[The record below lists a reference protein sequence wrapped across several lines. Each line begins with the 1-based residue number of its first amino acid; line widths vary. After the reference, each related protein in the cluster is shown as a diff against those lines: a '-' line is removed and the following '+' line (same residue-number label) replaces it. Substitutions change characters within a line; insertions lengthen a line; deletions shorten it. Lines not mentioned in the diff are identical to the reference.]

1 MFTPAIKVNTYSQGD
16 INLWKN
22 ANIVLLHVKI
32 QNNIATC
39 KLIYLKSYDRADII
53 KNMIED
59 TLKSHKVNDLEIY
72 INLMDTPIN
81 NPFILHFSRTTE
93 CMVNTIPNFSFYNWK
108 DVSSDNFF
116 TIKKNILNTNINW
129 DDKIDKIMWSGVN
142 SSNIRIRM
150 NDFVKSYE
158 RYEYNLLTDVH
169 RKFIPI
175 IEHSKYKY
183 LLDFEG
189 VGYSGRFPYLA
200 LTGSCVILIEN
211 SNTNRDYKLYYDNE
225 FQENVHYLKVRY
237 DSNDT
242 DESIHNNILSKIN
255 ENDCK
260 KIGEACLE
268 QAINVFTLENILQY
282 IANILN
288 YYSSNYNTT
297 TEELNPYIPYGVN
310 YVTKRIKA
318 RLINRFK

>member
-22 ANIVLLHVKI
+22 ANIILLHVKI
-32 QNNIATC
+32 KNNISTC
-39 KLIYLKSYDRADII
+39 KLIYVKSHDRADII

-59 TLKSHKVNDLEIY
+59 TLKSHTVNDLEIY
-72 INLMDTPIN
+72 INLMDKPIN

-93 CMVNTIPNFSFYNWK
+93 CMVNTIPNFSFYNWN

-116 TIKKNILNTNINW
+116 TIKQNILNTNIDW
-129 DDKIDKIMWSGVN
+129 DNKIDKIMWSGVD

-150 NDFVKSYE
+150 NNFVKSYE
-158 RYEYNLLTDVH
+158 IYEYNLLTDVN
-169 RKFIPI
+169 RKFFPI
-175 IEHSKYKY
+175 TEHSKYKY

-189 VGYSGRFPYLA
+189 IGYSGRFPYLA

-225 FQENVHYLKVRY
+225 FQENIHYLKVRY
-237 DSNDT
+237 NSNDT
-242 DESIHNNILSKIN
+242 DESIHNNILSKIK

-260 KIGEACLE
+260 KIGAACLE

-282 IANILN
+282 MANILN
-288 YYSSNYNTT
+288 YYSSNFNPTT
-297 TEELNPYIPYGVN
+297 KELNPYIPYGVN
-310 YVTKRIKA
+310 YITDKIKIKL
-318 RLINRFK
+318 RNKFR